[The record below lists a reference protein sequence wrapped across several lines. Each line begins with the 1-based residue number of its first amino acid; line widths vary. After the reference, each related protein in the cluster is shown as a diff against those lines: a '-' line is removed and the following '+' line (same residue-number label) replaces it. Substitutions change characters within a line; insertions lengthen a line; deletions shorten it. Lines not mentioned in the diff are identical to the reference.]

1 MKHLIIILLACFA
14 FAACTTKETT
24 KETTI
29 ETVKE
34 PVAPAPAP
42 APVPAPEKNNKF
54 EMELSDTG
62 SSIKIK
68 LP

>member
-1 MKHLIIILLACFA
+1 MKHILIIFLAAIA

-24 KETTI
+24 KETVI

-34 PVAPAPAP
+34 PAPAA
-42 APVPAPEKNNKF
+42 VPAPEKKNKF